1 MDITRVLAAANFQVS
16 GGYTQSI
23 KWDDTLD
30 TYRSITFETYDDTFP
45 EHEVGEVVFCVETGV
60 VVYLTVFKLPDGE
73 RSDGWAYAWIHPD
86 YIETYTNQ
94 MSQWRI
100 PPHEVCHGLTA
111 MLVNDIEQLM
121 GLLVDA
127 VSCNDAGEPV
137 LEEVEDTHEDD
148 LYRQP
153 WSSVET
159 TYVESTNP
167 KGEVSIYIDSGVLQD
182 TFMMA
187 HEHNMTF
194 NLFVEKILLE
204 EVERDQ
210 MRCIDRGEQ

>member
-16 GGYTQSI
+16 RGSTQSI
-23 KWDDTLD
+23 TWDDSPD
-30 TYRSITFETYDDTFP
+30 TYRSITFETYNSSFP
-45 EHEVGEVVFCVETGV
+45 EYEVGEVIFCVETGV

-73 RSDGWAYAWIHPD
+73 RSDGWAYTWIHPD
-86 YIETYTNQ
+86 YIETYMNQ
-94 MSQWRI
+94 MSRWRVN
-100 PPHEVCHGLTA
+100 PYEVCHGLTA
-111 MLVNDIEQLM
+111 TLVNDIEQLM
-121 GLLVDA
+121 GLLADA

-137 LEEVEDTHEDD
+137 LEETPDKIHP
-148 LYRQP
+148 QM

-182 TFMMA
+182 TLMMA

-204 EVERDQ
+204 EIERDQ
-210 MRCIDRGEQ
+210 MKCIERGE